1 MRVMLSKRLSTTHA
15 RPIMTAAALFAG
27 ATATTLAANETP
39 ALVAITETSF
49 SRPHDVTLDARGRY
63 LYVADLGNDVV
74 KVLDAKSL
82 RTVGEIG
89 GGDLSSPHDVAFDSA
104 GRLLVAD
111 SGNDRIAIYR
121 VDGSKGSYIGELRG
135 GLNSPEGVAPNGADK
150 VYVTNAGGNNI
161 VVFVGGKV
169 HSSSGSSGRDAGQF
183 IRPHD
188 IEIGPDQI
196 IYVADPGNN
205 RIQFFDADLR
215 SVGVLQQDFREPKY
229 FGFDEKG
236 WLYVADQ
243 MNHQVKI
250 FDRERRQVARIGSGK
265 AGRGQDQFNGLEGV
279 VVRDGHIWIADTYNN
294 RIVLYRWSHP

>member
-1 MRVMLSKRLSTTHA
+1 MRVMPSNRVPRTRAHQT
-15 RPIMTAAALFAG
+15 MMAAALFA
-27 ATATTLAANETP
+27 ATTAATLAENEGPT
-39 ALVAITETSF
+39 LVTISDKSF
-49 SRPHDVTLDARGRY
+49 SRPHDVTLDPGGRY

-82 RTVGEIG
+82 KSVGTIG
-89 GGDLSSPHDVAFDSA
+89 AGELSSPHDVAFDSE

-121 VDGSKGSYIGELRG
+121 VDGIKGSYVGELRG
-135 GLNSPEGVAPNGADK
+135 GLNSPEGVAPGTAHT

-161 VVFVGGKV
+161 VIFIGDKA
-169 HSSSGSSGRDAGQF
+169 HRSSGSSGRDAGQF
-183 IRPHD
+183 VRPHD

-205 RIQFFDADLR
+205 RIQFFDAELR
-215 SVGVLQQDFREPKY
+215 SLGMLQQDFREPKY
-229 FGFDEKG
+229 IGFDEKG

-250 FDRERRQVARIGSGK
+250 FDRERRLVTTIGTGK
-265 AGRGQDQFNGLEGV
+265 AGRGNDQFNGLEGV
-279 VVRDGHIWIADTYNN
+279 VARDGHVWIADTYNN
-294 RIVLYRWSHP
+294 RIVLYRWAHP